1 MRRRDRTAIFLA
13 GLLSLAPALG
23 EDNRPPFLS
32 LERYGLE
39 EGLSQLSVTS
49 IVQDDNGFLWIGTQ
63 EGLNRFD
70 GQRFVVQR
78 RTPEG
83 DAGPV
88 SSSVDTLALDGRS
101 RLWIGTN
108 DAGLEV
114 LDLRSGERQRIGTA
128 QGLSH
133 PTVGSVLLDGDA
145 GAWIGSERG
154 IDYADPSLL
163 SARTLAMDVPVVG
176 MARAGGEAFALD
188 ARCGLWRL
196 RRDRTEPLPLASPGL
211 AACVALQGSAEG
223 LWLAAAD
230 GRIVLA
236 SPGGNLIKIFDRPEA
251 ATVDASLTAL
261 LLRPGGQL
269 LLGHDDGSVVQ
280 LDVRGDGGAQR
291 LGFEQRIDGAIRSLF
306 QDRDGVL
313 WIGTHTRGLYRG
325 RPLSAAIRRDLVIPE
340 DVAAWPSRSVRSVW
354 RGGDVALV
362 GTDAG
367 LAWRPSPDAAWR
379 TVPELGNTSIRAIVA
394 AADGGWWLGT
404 HRGLWRMDA
413 EGLVSPQAP
422 LPDPRV
428 TDLLVE
434 GGDVWIAT
442 RGGLAHVRDGMLTSA
457 GVPPGLDGEF
467 LTSLKRDSRGR
478 LWIGSNENGLYRL
491 WPDGRLEHMHPGNG
505 RLPHN
510 SVWSLHASDDAYW
523 VGTFAGGLLRLDRD
537 NDAVRTYTSAD
548 GLSNDVIYRILPDR
562 RGRLWLS
569 TNNGLNVLD
578 PGSNVIQPLGQ
589 GDGLGSREYNSGA
602 GMVDSDGRLFF
613 GGTEGLD
620 VVDPDA
626 LDLTSPPATP
636 VVAGLEVLG
645 VRRGGTPAAEDRRF
659 DTLYSDRVEMDPR
672 DAVLAL
678 DLVAI
683 DFSAPDAARLRYRIG
698 GIHDD
703 WVLTRGPQAELML
716 SHLAPGDY
724 PLEVSAAGRDGRFGE
739 PRRLVIAVPPPSW
752 RHPVAYI
759 GYALLAC
766 ALLVWGYSRI
776 GARGR
781 EREARIALLNR
792 TVAERTVELERANRQ
807 LQANNR
813 ELEVAT
819 RTDPLTHVSNR
830 RDLQQWL
837 SREGLQ
843 IVREASTAGD
853 DRSGIVFFMIDI
865 DDFKAVNDRHGH
877 PVGDEVLVAF
887 AARLS
892 SLSRGQ
898 DVVVR
903 WGGEEFLWMLR
914 ELHMHDAPAVAER
927 IRRVIADQ
935 PFVLP
940 SGLSLSVT
948 CSIGF
953 SPWPFSARHAV
964 VGDWEQS
971 VSLADRALYA
981 AKASGKNAWV
991 GLAPGPVLG
1000 PIGLESL
1007 LLGRAPDAMEP
1018 GSVRVLHSTPSAP
1031 RFPQR

>member
-1 MRRRDRTAIFLA
+1 MAMILA
-13 GLLSLAPALG
+13 SMLALAPASAL
-23 EDNRPPFLS
+23 EPRPPFLS
-32 LERYGLE
+32 LERYGLD

-49 IVQDDNGFLWIGTQ
+49 IVQDDTGFLWIGTQ

-78 RTPEG
+78 RQPDQ

-88 SSSVDTLALDGRS
+88 SSSVDTLAHDGRD

-114 LDLRSGERQRIGTA
+114 LDLRSGQRLRLGTG

-133 PTVGSVLLDGDA
+133 PTVGEVLVDGDA
-145 GAWIGSERG
+145 GAWVGTERG
-154 IDYADPSLL
+154 IDYVDAAL
-163 SARTLAMDVPVVG
+163 SGAQTLAVDVRIVA
-176 MARAGGEAFALD
+176 MARAGGAPYALGED
-188 ARCGLWRL
+188 CRVWRL
-196 RRDRTEPLPLASPGL
+196 WPKRIDPLPPLAEGL
-211 AACVALQGSAEG
+211 AGCVALQGSAEG
-223 LWLAAAD
+223 LWLATAKGD
-230 GRIVLA
+230 VLLA
-236 SPGGNLIKIFDRPEA
+236 SPGGNLLQRFAPA
-251 ATVDASLTAL
+251 GVAPAGASVTTL
-261 LLRPGGQL
+261 LQRPGGEL
-269 LLGHDDGSVVQ
+269 LLGHDDGSVLR

-291 LGFEQRIDGAIRSLF
+291 LAFDQRIEGAIQVLT

-313 WIGTHTRGLYRG
+313 WIGTHTRGLFRG
-325 RPLSAAIRRDLVIPE
+325 RPLSAAIRRDLVTPG
-340 DVAAWPSRSVRSVW
+340 DVAAWPVRSVRSVW
-354 RGGDVALV
+354 RRDGVELV

-367 LAWRPSPDAAWR
+367 LAWRPAPDAPWR
-379 TVPELGNTSIRAIVA
+379 GVPELGNTSIRAIAA

-413 EGLVSPQAP
+413 EGNVRPHSP

-434 GGDVWIAT
+434 GADVWIAT
-442 RGGLAHVRDGMLTSA
+442 RGGLAHVRDGVLTTA
-457 GVPPGLDGEF
+457 GVPPELAGEF
-467 LTSLKRDSRGR
+467 LTSLKRDVRGR
-478 LWIGSNENGLYRL
+478 LWIGSNERGLYRL
-491 WPDGRLEHMHPGNG
+491 WPDGRLEHLHPGNG

-510 SVWSLHASDDAYW
+510 SIWSLHASPDAYW

-537 NDAVRTYTSAD
+537 DDAVRVYTSAD

-578 PGSNVIQPLGQ
+578 PASGVIQPLGP
-589 GDGLGSREYNSGA
+589 GDGLGNREYNSGA
-602 GMVDSDGRLFF
+602 GWVDAEGHLFF

-626 LDLTSPPATP
+626 LEFTSPPATP
-636 VVAGLEVLG
+636 VVAGLQVIG
-645 VRRGGTPAAEDRRF
+645 VRRGGAPAPDGRRF
-659 DTLYSDRVEMDPR
+659 DTLYADRVALDPR
-672 DAVLAL
+672 DAVLAI

-683 DFSAPDAARLRYRIG
+683 DFSAPAAARLRYRIG

-703 WVLTRGPQAELML
+703 WVRTRGPQAELML

-724 PLEVSAAGRDGRFGE
+724 PLELAAAGRDGRFG
-739 PRRLVIAVPPPSW
+739 PARTLVLEVPPPPW
-752 RHPVAYI
+752 RHPLAYL
-759 GYALLAC
+759 GYALLGF
-766 ALLVWGYSRI
+766 ALMAWGYSRI

-792 TVAERTVELERANRQ
+792 TVAERTAELERANRQ

-843 IVREASTAGD
+843 IVREAAAAGD
-853 DRSGIVFFMIDI
+853 DRGGLVFFMIDI
-865 DDFKAVNDRHGH
+865 DDFKPVNDRHGH
-877 PVGDEVLVAF
+877 AVGDEVLVAF

-892 SLSRGQ
+892 SLSRGH

-940 SGLSLSVT
+940 SGLSLSIT

-953 SPWPFSARHAV
+953 APWPFSPRHAV

-971 VSLADRALYA
+971 VALADRALYA
-981 AKASGKNAWV
+981 AKAAGKNAWV
-991 GLAPGPVLG
+991 GLAPGPNLG

-1018 GSVRVLHSTPSAP
+1018 GSVRVLHSTPVAP
-1031 RFPQR
+1031 RFPPR

>member
-1 MRRRDRTAIFLA
+1 MRRRHRTAVILA
-13 GLLSLAPALG
+13 SVLAWAPVLG
-23 EDNRPPFLS
+23 NESSPLFLS
-32 LERYGLE
+32 LERYGLDE
-39 EGLSQLSVTS
+39 SLSQLSVTS

-70 GQRFVVQR
+70 GQRFAVQR
-78 RTPEG
+78 RQPDG
-83 DAGPV
+83 DLGPV
-88 SSSVDTLALDGRS
+88 SSSVDTLAHDGRA

-108 DAGLEV
+108 DAGLEG
-114 LDLRSGERQRIGTA
+114 LDLRTGARLRMGTD

-133 PTVGSVLLDGDA
+133 PTVGELLLDGEA
-145 GAWIGSERG
+145 GAWVGTERG
-154 IDYADPSLL
+154 IDYVDASL
-163 SARTLAMDVPVVG
+163 SIATTLAVDVPVVA
-176 MARAGGEAFALD
+176 MAQAGGESFALD
-188 ARCGLWRL
+188 ARCGLWQL
-196 RRDRTEPLPLASPGL
+196 H
-211 AACVALQGSAEG
+211 AARIDPVGFAPEAWTDCVGLQGSAEG
-223 LWLAAAD
+223 LWIATAAGGLA
-230 GRIVLA
+230 LA
-236 SPGGNLIKIFDRPEA
+236 SPGG
-251 ATVDASLTAL
+251 SLLKRFEPAPGDGGTARVTTL
-261 LLRPGGQL
+261 LLRPDGAL
-269 LLGHDDGSVVQ
+269 LLGHDDGTVVRR
-280 LDVRGDGGAQR
+280 DVHGEGDAHP
-291 LGFEQRIDGAIRSLF
+291 LEFDQRIAGAIQVLT

-313 WIGTHTRGLYRG
+313 WIGTHTSGLFRG
-325 RPLSAAIRRDLVIPE
+325 RPLSAAIRRDLVTMQ
-340 DVAAWPSRSVRSVW
+340 DVAAWPMRSVRSVW
-354 RGGDVALV
+354 RKDGVELV

-367 LAWRPSPDAAWR
+367 LAWRTAPGAPWR
-379 TVPELGNTSIRAIVA
+379 VVDELGNTSIRAIA
-394 AADGGWWLGT
+394 AAPDGGWWLGT

-413 EGLVSPQAP
+413 AGQVTPQSP

-434 GGDVWIAT
+434 GGDVWITT
-442 RGGLAHVRDGMLTSA
+442 RGGLAHLRDGVLTSA
-457 GVPPGLDGEF
+457 GVPPGLEGEF
-467 LTSLKRDSRGR
+467 LTSLMRDSRGR
-478 LWIGSNENGLYRL
+478 LWIGSNERGLFRL
-491 WPDGRLEHMHPGNG
+491 WPDGRLEHLYPGNG

-510 SVWSLHASDDAYW
+510 SVWALHSGPEAYW
-523 VGTFAGGLLRLDRD
+523 VGTFAGGLLRIDRD
-537 NDAVRTYTSAD
+537 SDAVRSYTSAD
-548 GLSNDVIYRILPDR
+548 GLSNDVVYRILPDR

-578 PGSNVIQPLGQ
+578 PATGVIQPLGP
-589 GDGLGSREYNSGA
+589 GDGLGNREYNSGA
-602 GMVDSDGRLFF
+602 GLVDAEGRLFF

-620 VVDPDA
+620 VVDPAA

-636 VVAGLEVLG
+636 VVAGLEVIG
-645 VRRGGTPAAEDRRF
+645 VRRGGTPAPDGRRF
-659 DTLYSDRVEMDPR
+659 DTLYAERVQMDPR

-703 WVLTRGPQAELML
+703 WVQTRGPQAELML

-724 PLEVSAAGRDGRFGE
+724 PLELAAAGRDGRFG
-739 PRRLVIAVPPPSW
+739 PARKLVIVVPPPLW
-752 RHPVAYI
+752 RHPLAYL

-766 ALLVWGYSRI
+766 ALLAWGYSRI

-792 TVAERTVELERANRQ
+792 TVAERTAELERANRQ

-843 IVREASTAGD
+843 IVREAAGGGD
-853 DRSGIVFFMIDI
+853 DQAGLVFFMIDI
-865 DDFKAVNDRHGH
+865 DDFKPVNDQHGH
-877 PVGDEVLVAF
+877 AVGDEVLVAF

-892 SLSRGQ
+892 SLSRGH

-927 IRRVIADQ
+927 IRRVIADH

-940 SGLSLSVT
+940 SGPSLSIT

-953 SPWPFSARHAV
+953 APWPFSPRHAV

-971 VSLADRALYA
+971 VALADRALYA
-981 AKASGKNAWV
+981 AKAAGKNAWV
-991 GLAPGPVLG
+991 GLAPGPALG
-1000 PIGLESL
+1000 PMGLESL

-1018 GSVRVLHSTPSAP
+1018 GIVRVLHSTPTAP

>member
-1 MRRRDRTAIFLA
+1 MRKRHRAAIFLA
-13 GLLSLAPALG
+13 GALALAPVSG
-23 EDNRPPFLS
+23 NVVRPPFLS
-32 LERYGLE
+32 LERYGLD

-49 IVQDDNGFLWIGTQ
+49 VVQDDTGFLWIGTQ

-78 RTPEG
+78 RQPDQAG
-83 DAGPV
+83 GPV
-88 SSSVDTLALDGRS
+88 SSSIDTLAHDGAS

-114 LDLRSGERQRIGTA
+114 LDLRSGERLRLGVE

-133 PTVGSVLLDGDA
+133 PTVGDVLLDGDA
-145 GAWIGSERG
+145 GAWIGTERG
-154 IDYADPSLL
+154 IDYVDAAL
-163 SARTLAMDVPVVG
+163 SRARTLAIGVRIVA
-176 MARAGGEAFALD
+176 MAHASGEPYALD
-188 ARCGLWRL
+188 AACGLWRL
-196 RRDRTEPLPLASPGL
+196 WPKRIDPVPFAADGL
-211 AACVALQGSAEG
+211 DACVALQGSAEG
-223 LWLAAAD
+223 LWLATASGQVA
-230 GRIVLA
+230 LA
-236 SPGGNLIKIFDRPEA
+236 SPGGQLLRRLAPGDARPA
-251 ATVDASLTAL
+251 GASVTTL
-261 LLRPGGQL
+261 LLRPGGEL
-269 LLGHDDGSVVQ
+269 LLGHDEGSVLR
-280 LDVRGDGGAQR
+280 LDARGEGGAQR
-291 LGFEQRIDGAIRSLF
+291 LAFDQRIASAIQVLT

-313 WIGTHTRGLYRG
+313 WIGTHTRGLLRG
-325 RPLSAAIRRDLVIPE
+325 RPLSAAIRRDLVTPA
-340 DVAAWPSRSVRSVW
+340 DLAAWPVRSVRSVW
-354 RGGDVALV
+354 RRGGVELV

-367 LAWRPSPDAAWR
+367 LAWRPAPDAPWR
-379 TVPELGNTSIRAIVA
+379 SVPELGKTSIRAIAA

-413 EGLVSPQAP
+413 EGQARPHSP

-434 GGDVWIAT
+434 GGDLWIAT
-442 RGGLAHVRDGMLTSA
+442 RGGLAHVRDGVLTSA
-457 GVPPGLDGEF
+457 GVPPALDGEF
-467 LTSLKRDSRGR
+467 LTSLMRDSRGR
-478 LWIGSNENGLYRL
+478 LWIGSNERGLYRL
-491 WPDGRLEHMHPGNG
+491 WPDGRLEHLHPGNG

-510 SVWSLHASDDAYW
+510 SIWSLHASADAYW
-523 VGTFAGGLLRLDRD
+523 VGTFAGGLLRMDRD
-537 NDAVRTYTSAD
+537 NDAVRSYTSAD

-578 PGSNVIQPLGQ
+578 PASDVIQPLGP
-589 GDGLGSREYNSGA
+589 GDGLGNREYNSGA
-602 GMVDSDGRLFF
+602 GLVDAEGRLYF

-626 LDLTSPPATP
+626 LDFTSAPATP
-636 VVAGLEVLG
+636 VVAGLQVIG
-645 VRRGGTPAAEDRRF
+645 VRRGGAPLGDGRRF
-659 DTLYSDRVEMDPR
+659 DTLYADRVEMDPR

-683 DFSAPDAARLRYRIG
+683 DFSAPAAARLRYRIG
-698 GIHDD
+698 GIHED
-703 WVLTRGPQAELML
+703 WVRTRGPQAELML
-716 SHLAPGDY
+716 SHLAPGAY
-724 PLEVSAAGRDGRFGE
+724 PLELAAAGRDGRFG
-739 PRRLVIAVPPPSW
+739 PARKLLLVVPPPLW
-752 RHPVAYI
+752 RHPLAYLA
-759 GYALLAC
+759 YALLGC
-766 ALLVWGYSRI
+766 ALLAWGYSRI

-781 EREARIALLNR
+781 EREARIVLLNR
-792 TVAERTVELERANRQ
+792 TVAERTAELERANRQ

-843 IVREASTAGD
+843 IVREAASAGE
-853 DRSGIVFFMIDI
+853 DRGSLVFFMIDI
-865 DDFKAVNDRHGH
+865 DDFKRVNDRHGH

-892 SLSRGQ
+892 SLSRGH

-914 ELHMHDAPAVAER
+914 ELQMHDAPAVAER

-940 SGLSLSVT
+940 SGPTLSIT

-953 SPWPFSARHAV
+953 APWPFSPRHAV

-971 VSLADRALYA
+971 VALADRALYA
-981 AKASGKNAWV
+981 AKAAGKDAWV
-991 GLAPGPVLG
+991 GLAPGPALG

-1007 LLGRAPDAMEP
+1007 LMGRAPDAMEP
-1018 GSVRVLHSTPSAP
+1018 GSVRVLHSTPTAP
-1031 RFPQR
+1031 RFPPR

>member
-1 MRRRDRTAIFLA
+1 MLA
-13 GLLSLAPALG
+13 GLLVLAPALA
-23 EDNRPPFLS
+23 DDRRPPFLS
-32 LERYGLE
+32 VERYGLD

-49 IVQDDNGFLWIGTQ
+49 IVQDDSGFLWIGTQ

-70 GQRFVVQR
+70 GQRFEVQR
-78 RTPEG
+78 RQSDPE
-83 DAGPV
+83 AGPV
-88 SSSVDTLALDGRS
+88 SSSVDALAHDGRS

-114 LDLRSGERQRIGTA
+114 LDLRTGQRLRVGTT

-133 PTVGSVLLDGDA
+133 PTISDLLLDGAA
-145 GAWIGSERG
+145 GAWVGTERG
-154 IDYADPSLL
+154 VDYVDAALS
-163 SARTLAMDVPVVG
+163 SARTLAVDLKVVA
-176 MARAGGEAFALD
+176 MARASGDAFALD

-196 RRDRTEPLPLASPGL
+196 HPERIDPVPFAAEGFD
-211 AACVALQGSAEG
+211 ACVALQGSAEG
-223 LWLAAAD
+223 LWLATANGEVAL
-230 GRIVLA
+230 V
-236 SPGGNLIKIFDRPEA
+236 SPGGSPLRRYERA
-251 ATVDASLTAL
+251 AASPPGASVTTL
-261 LLRPGGQL
+261 LLRPGGEL
-269 LLGHDDGSVVQ
+269 LLGHDDGGVLR
-280 LDVRGDGGAQR
+280 LDVRGGGDAHRLALDQRVGGAIQV
-291 LGFEQRIDGAIRSLF
+291 LT
-306 QDRDGVL
+306 QDREGVL
-313 WIGTHTRGLYRG
+313 WIGTHTRGLFRG
-325 RPLSAAIRRDLVIPE
+325 RPLSAAIRRDLVGAD
-340 DVAAWPSRSVRSVW
+340 DVAAWPVRSVRSVW
-354 RGGDVALV
+354 RRDGIELV

-367 LAWRPSPDAAWR
+367 LAWRPAPDAPWR
-379 TVPELGNTSIRAIVA
+379 DVPELGNTSIRAIA
-394 AADGGWWLGT
+394 AATDGGWWLGT

-413 EGLVSPQAP
+413 EGVATAQMP

-442 RGGLAHVRDGMLTSA
+442 RGGLAHLRDGVLTSA
-457 GVPPGLDGEF
+457 GVPPALNGEF
-467 LTSLKRDSRGR
+467 LTSLMRDSRGR
-478 LWIGSNENGLYRL
+478 LWIGSNERGLYRL
-491 WPDGRLEHMHPGNG
+491 GPDGSLEHLHPGNG

-510 SVWSLHASDDAYW
+510 SIWALHASADAFW
-523 VGTFAGGLLRLDRD
+523 VGTFAGGLLRMGRD
-537 NDAVRTYTSAD
+537 DDAVRRYTTAD

-578 PGSNVIQPLGQ
+578 PASGVIQPLGP
-589 GDGLGSREYNSGA
+589 GDGLGNREYNSGA
-602 GMVDSDGRLFF
+602 GLVDAEGHLYF

-620 VVDPDA
+620 VVDPEA

-636 VVAGLEVLG
+636 VVAGLEVIG
-645 VRRGGTPAAEDRRF
+645 VRRGGTPAPDGRRF
-659 DTLYSDRVEMDPR
+659 DTLYSDRVQMDPR

-703 WVLTRGPQAELML
+703 WVHPRGPQAELML

-724 PLEVSAAGRDGRFGE
+724 PLELAAAGRDGRFG
-739 PRRLVIAVPPPSW
+739 PARRLVIAVPPPAW
-752 RHPVAYI
+752 RHPLAYL
-759 GYALLAC
+759 GYALLGC
-766 ALLVWGYSRI
+766 ALLAWAYSRI

-792 TVAERTVELERANRQ
+792 TVAERTAELERANRQ
-807 LQANNR
+807 LQASNR

-843 IVREASTAGD
+843 IVREAATAGD
-853 DRSGIVFFMIDI
+853 DRGGIVFFMIDI
-865 DDFKAVNDRHGH
+865 DDFKPVNDSHGH
-877 PVGDEVLVAF
+877 AVGDEVLVAF

-892 SLSRGQ
+892 SLSRGH

-914 ELHMHDAPAVAER
+914 ELQMHDAPAVAER

-940 SGLSLSVT
+940 SGLSLSIT

-953 SPWPFSARHAV
+953 APWPFSARHAV

-971 VSLADRALYA
+971 VALADRALYA
-981 AKASGKNAWV
+981 AKAAGKNAWV
-991 GLAPGPVLG
+991 GLAPGPALG

-1018 GSVRVLHSTPSAP
+1018 GSVRVLHSTPTAP

>member
-1 MRRRDRTAIFLA
+1 MILLA
-13 GLLSLAPALG
+13 GMLALAPVTAAPT
-23 EDNRPPFLS
+23 PPPYLS

-39 EGLSQLSVTS
+39 QGLSQLSVTAV
-49 IVQDDNGFLWIGTQ
+49 VQDDTGFLWVGTQ

-78 RTPEG
+78 RQPGRE
-83 DAGPV
+83 DGPA
-88 SSSVDTLALDGRS
+88 SSSIDALAYDGDGQ
-101 RLWIGTN
+101 LWIGTN
-108 DAGLEV
+108 DAGLER
-114 LDLRSGERQRIGTA
+114 LDLRTGERRRAGTA

-133 PTVGSVLLDGDA
+133 PTVARVLPDGDG
-145 GAWIGSERG
+145 GAWVGTERG
-154 IDYADPSLL
+154 IDHVDAGLV
-163 SARTLAMDVPVVG
+163 AVRTLALDLRAVAMV
-176 MARAGGEAFALD
+176 RAGSEAFALD

-196 RRDRTEPLPLASPGL
+196 HPMRVEPLPFDLGDLSR
-211 AACVALQGSAEG
+211 CTALQGAPDG
-223 LWLAAAD
+223 LWLGSASGGLALVSTR
-230 GRIVLA
+230 GEVLRRVPPSGLVPA
-236 SPGGNLIKIFDRPEA
+236 G
-251 ATVDASLTAL
+251 ASLTSL
-261 LLRPGGQL
+261 LLRPAGDL
-269 LLGHDDGSVVQ
+269 LLGHDDGSLLR
-280 LDVRGDGGAQR
+280 LDLRGDAGLHR
-291 LGFEQRIDGAIRSLF
+291 LAFDQPLAGAIQVLG
-306 QDRDGVL
+306 QDREGVL

-325 RPLSAAIRRDLVIPE
+325 RPLSAAIRRDLA
-340 DVAAWPSRSVRSVW
+340 DRTDASAWPATSVRSLW
-354 RGGDVALV
+354 RQDGVELI

-367 LAWRPSPDAAWR
+367 LVWR
-379 TVPELGNTSIRAIVA
+379 TGPEADWRGVPELGNTSVRVIAPA
-394 AADGGWWLGT
+394 AGGGWWLGT
-404 HRGLWRMDA
+404 HRGLWRMDPQGNA
-413 EGLVSPQAP
+413 TAQAP

-434 GGDVWIAT
+434 GDDLWIAT
-442 RGGLAHVRDGMLTSA
+442 RGGLARLRNGVPTSA
-457 GVPPGLDGEF
+457 GIPPQLAGEF
-467 LTSLKRDSRGR
+467 LTSLMRDSRGR
-478 LWIGSNENGLYRL
+478 LWLGSNEHGLYRL
-491 WPDGRLEHMHPGNG
+491 GPDGRLEHLHPGNG
-505 RLPHN
+505 RLPQH
-510 SVWSLHASDDAYW
+510 SIWALHAGPDAYW
-523 VGTFAGGLLRLDRD
+523 VGSFAGGLLRLDRD
-537 NDAVRTYTSAD
+537 DDSVRSYTSVH

-562 RGRLWLS
+562 LGRLWLS

-578 PGSNVIQPLGQ
+578 PASGVIQPLGP
-589 GDGLGSREYNSGA
+589 GDGLVNREYNSGA
-602 GMVDSDGRLFF
+602 ALADASGRLFF

-620 VVDPDA
+620 VVDPAA
-626 LDLTSPPATP
+626 LDRTSPPATP
-636 VVAGLEVLG
+636 VVAELSVVGQ
-645 VRRGGTPAAEDRRF
+645 RGGGQPVAEGRRF
-659 DTLYSDRVEMDPR
+659 DTLYADRVALDPR
-672 DAVLAL
+672 DAVLVL

-703 WVLTRGPQAELML
+703 WVYPRGPRAELML

-724 PLEVSAAGRDGRFGE
+724 ALELEAAGRDGRFGDA
-739 PRRLVIAVPPPSW
+739 RRLVLSVPPPAW
-752 RHPVAYI
+752 RHPLAYL
-759 GYALLAC
+759 GYALLAL
-766 ALLVWGYSRI
+766 ALLAWGYSRI
-776 GARGR
+776 GARAR
-781 EREARIALLNR
+781 EREQQIALLNR
-792 TVAERTVELERANRQ
+792 TVAERTAELERANRQ
-807 LQANNR
+807 LEANNR

-843 IVREASTAGD
+843 IVREAAAGGE
-853 DRSGIVFFMIDI
+853 DRGGLVFFMIDI
-865 DDFKAVNDRHGH
+865 DDFKAVNDQHGH

-892 SLSRGQ
+892 SLSRGH

-953 SPWPFSARHAV
+953 APWPFSARHAV

-971 VSLADRALYA
+971 VALADRALYA

-991 GLAPGPVLG
+991 GLAPGPMLG
-1000 PIGLESL
+1000 PLGLESL

-1018 GSVRVLHSTPSAP
+1018 GSVRVLHSTPTGP